1 MSNQDGFAGGL
12 LTGAL
17 LGGLV
22 GGIIGAALGSRA
34 AQKNVPDDRRIG
46 GSDRRDRT
54 DRLPRKS
61 PRQLHNEEDM
71 ETARQML
78 EVKIAQL
85 NEAIDDVREQLHS
98 VNGSSTSSAIDDE
111 RSLAG

>member
-1 MSNQDGFAGGL
+1 MSNQDGFASGL

-34 AQKNVPDDRRIG
+34 AQKNATDDRRIG
-46 GSDRRDRT
+46 GRDRA

-98 VNGSSTSSAIDDE
+98 VNGSSNTIEDE
-111 RSLAG
+111 RSVAG

>member
-1 MSNQDGFAGGL
+1 MSNQDGFASGL

-22 GGIIGAALGSRA
+22 GGIVGVVLGSRS
-34 AQKNVPDDRRIG
+34 AQKNTPDDRRIA
-46 GSDRRDRT
+46 SADRT

-71 ETARQML
+71 EIARQML

-98 VNGSSTSSAIDDE
+98 VNGSSSAIDDE
-111 RSLAG
+111 KSLAG